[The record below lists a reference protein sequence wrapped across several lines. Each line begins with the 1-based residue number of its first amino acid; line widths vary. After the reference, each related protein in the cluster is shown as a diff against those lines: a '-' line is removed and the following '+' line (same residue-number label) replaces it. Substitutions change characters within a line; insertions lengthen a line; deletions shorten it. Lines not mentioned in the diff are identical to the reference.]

1 MKSENEKKDVPIK
14 SVADFISTVMKLNKD
29 DKKPTAY
36 RGQRDKTWQFFPKI
50 FRVDG
55 LYEDEYAISRDV
67 IIPHSEEFR
76 DDPCMFDRLVR
87 MQHFGVPTRLLD
99 VTTNPLVALWF
110 ATEETPKKEIEEK
123 GEVDAKV
130 SAFFIQNERGK
141 YFDSDTVSCM
151 ANIANLKVE
160 EKRKLFTLVEKALS
174 LEDFNEED
182 VVKKLCYFIGMEKS
196 NFEKKINPK
205 DLLFPLYVKPK
216 LNNKRIIAQ
225 SGAFFIYGVR
235 EITDE
240 RRNNPIRA
248 EHLTID
254 YSSKR
259 KVRDELNSLGINEG
273 VLFPELDRTAKIIA
287 ERYKIEL

>member
-1 MKSENEKKDVPIK
+1 MKSENEKKDEPIK
-14 SVADFISTVMKLNKD
+14 SVADFISAVMEMNKD
-29 DKKPTAY
+29 GKKPTAY
-36 RGQRDKTWQFFPKI
+36 RGQRDKTWAFIPKI
-50 FRVDG
+50 FRDDG

-76 DDPCMFDRLVR
+76 NDKYMFDRLVR

-110 ATEETPKKEIEEK
+110 ATEDTTDNI
-123 GEVDAKV
+123 DARV
-130 SAFFIQNERGK
+130 SVFFIKNEREK

-151 ANIANLKVE
+151 ANIANLKIE
-160 EKRKLFTLVEKALS
+160 EKKELFALINS
-174 LEDFNEED
+174 GSSIEEFNGED
-182 VVKKLCYFIGMEKS
+182 VVKKLCYFIGMEKP

-205 DLLFPLYVKPK
+205 NLLFPLYVKPK

-225 SGAFFIYGVR
+225 SGAFFIYGVK
-235 EITDE
+235 EITEE
-240 RRNNPIRA
+240 RRNNRILT

-254 YSSKR
+254 YSSKG
-259 KVRDELNSLGINEG
+259 KIRDELNSLGINES

-287 ERYKIEL
+287 EKYKVAL

>member
-1 MKSENEKKDVPIK
+1 MKSENEKKDEPIK
-14 SVADFISTVMKLNKD
+14 SVADFISVVMKMNKYG
-29 DKKPTAY
+29 KKPTAY
-36 RGQRDKTWQFFPKI
+36 RGQRDKTWHFIPKT
-50 FRVDG
+50 FRDDG

-76 DDPCMFDRLVR
+76 DDLCMFDRLVR

-110 ATEETPKKEIEEK
+110 ATEETPEKEIKEK
-123 GEVDAKV
+123 GDVDAKISV
-130 SAFFIQNERGK
+130 FFIQNERDK

-151 ANIANLKVE
+151 ANIANLKIE
-160 EKRKLFTLVEKALS
+160 EKKELFALIKS
-174 LEDFNEED
+174 GASIEEFNRED
-182 VVKKLCYFIGMEKS
+182 VVKKLCYFIGMEKP
-196 NFEKKINPK
+196 NFEKNINPK

-259 KVRDELNSLGINEG
+259 NIRDELNSLGINEG
-273 VLFPELDRTAKIIA
+273 MLFPELDRTAKIIA
-287 ERYKIEL
+287 EKYKVAL